1 MQFVYFSTFR
11 TIVTHGN
18 VSPRQRFICGAS
30 LKRAYTFQLA
40 LRQISTIWFSNVN
53 LLSNLTPS
61 SFSYSLFFISY
72 SLTLMFMFLLELTKM
87 SYLSELFFKRLSLNH
102 VNRALDVSFKNYF
115 NITIDITSCNKWNVV
130 ITISVSF
137 KMKNKSARN
146 MLKNK
151 SIETSERSKNN
162 FQLLFTL
169 VPKSTCV
176 KVYY

>member
-1 MQFVYFSTFR
+1 
-11 TIVTHGN
+11 
-18 VSPRQRFICGAS
+18 
-30 LKRAYTFQLA
+30 
-40 LRQISTIWFSNVN
+40 
-53 LLSNLTPS
+53 
-61 SFSYSLFFISY
+61 
-72 SLTLMFMFLLELTKM
+72 MFLLELTKM

-169 VPKSTCV
+169 VPKSKCV